1 MLITDDIKREI
12 INGFELDAMTG
23 FNGYCVVD
31 YRNKNNIDILCKQV
45 FEWLSECGFKDVK
58 VTPHTSCDRFYVE
71 GSWKDNPQNCSI
83 EYNKLHKISSC
94 CNI

>member
-71 GSWKDNPQNCSI
+71 GSWKDKPRDSNTV
-83 EYNKLHKISSC
+83 YNKIYKISSC